1 MAQGDAE
8 GKSKEDWDELR
19 TGMFKKGIGHS
30 LLAVKLFLSTRV
42 LSKGENPS
50 SVPTPLPT
58 SLHGWTRR
66 FINKQIQKKILHS
79 SPRPIYKE
87 QSASWSVF

>member
-1 MAQGDAE
+1 MVQGDAE

-50 SVPTPLPT
+50 SFPALLLP
-58 SLHGWTRR
+58 SLHPSTAGPGG
-66 FINKQIQKKILHS
+66 S
-79 SPRPIYKE
+79 
-87 QSASWSVF
+87 